1 MSSRRGLLLAVD
13 RMPMATLFSHP
24 GKSLMQLA
32 ALGLVLATLPGCQSI
47 QTTASAGASIRFV
60 NASPDKSLPGLDMYQ
75 NTTVLAYNVGFPY
88 ITSPI
93 PLNPGTYTFAAE
105 ANGTTQVLVSA
116 KQTLVAPH
124 EYTAVIGNIAAN
136 LQETIFVDQNTP
148 APTGDISVRF
158 IDEATRVG
166 AVDIY
171 LVPSS
176 GMLISSAPVATNVVF
191 TGNTGYIN
199 VPTNTYAIAVVPAGT
214 VPLATTLTLY
224 TGAEIAYSGS
234 SVRTYILVDAAIT
247 TTPAVMVIE
256 GKDYDSP
263 SATN

>member
-1 MSSRRGLLLAVD
+1 MPAAD

-32 ALGLVLATLPGCQSI
+32 ALGLLLAALPGCQSI
-47 QTTASAGASIRFV
+47 QTTASIGASIRFV

-93 PLNPGTYTFAAE
+93 PLNPGTYTFSADAG
-105 ANGTTQVLVSA
+105 GTTQVLASA

-136 LQETIFVDQNTP
+136 LQETIFQDQTTP
-148 APTGDISVRF
+148 APTGDIAIRF
-158 IDEATRVG
+158 IDETTRVG

-176 GMLISSAPVATNVVF
+176 GKLISTSPVATGVVF
-191 TGNTGYIN
+191 GGNTGYIN
-199 VPTNTYAIAVVPAGT
+199 VPTDTYSIAVVPTGT
-214 VPLATTLTLY
+214 VPIATTLTLY
-224 TGAEIAYSGS
+224 TGAELTYSGS
-234 SVRTYILVDAAIT
+234 AVRTYVLIDAAVT
-247 TTPAVMVIE
+247 TAPPVSVIE
-256 GKDYDSP
+256 GRDYDSP
-263 SATN
+263 SATS